1 MILESLAILGSDALR
16 QRDYAEALSQYEDLL
31 ASQTD
36 SAIGFYGRGLAR
48 LSMGDER
55 GREDIALARAGWDGV
70 DAHFGEQGL
79 TAP

>member
-1 MILESLAILGSDALR
+1 MLGSYALR

-36 SAIGFYGRGLAR
+36 NPIGFYGRGLAR

-55 GREDIALARAGWDGV
+55 GREDIAHARAEWDGV